1 MGMGDD
7 LPIINYSTKRYVDA
21 KTLSR
26 IRSHAQQRVQDQRL
40 ARRTKIEEH
49 DASGDSAART
59 SRDVVRRGGTGGQQ
73 SFTFVFEQQPGQQ
86 VGTCPPKRVTVPRRR
101 IQIVKEEEVLQF
113 VKRESHSLSA
123 SPSERPD
130 PFAAFPVVVDGFLL
144 ELAESCECCLSCWWK
159 TKIGCRNTD
168 TMFDRFAQLEVA

>member
-1 MGMGDD
+1 MGMGMGDH
-7 LPIINYSTKRYVDA
+7 LPIINYSTSKYVDA

-40 ARRTKIEEH
+40 ARRTKSEE
-49 DASGDSAART
+49 DDVSGDSAART

-86 VGTCPPKRVTVPRRR
+86 VGIVTPKRTSVPKRRKR
-101 IQIVKEEEVLQF
+101 VVKEDETLKV

-130 PFAAFPVVVDGFLL
+130 PFGAFPVAVDAFFLD
-144 ELAESCECCLSCWWK
+144 LAESCE
-159 TKIGCRNTD
+159 
-168 TMFDRFAQLEVA
+168 